1 MKELILL
8 LPALLLSSVSMAKVT
23 YEDAL
28 ESSQAYYDA
37 NAAVHHPPEHTGLGP
52 DETQEDSSG
61 NEMGTWVKV
70 SSTTTDITN
79 AGSYATVL
87 TPDAAGQACVKG
99 TRGLIMNTVR
109 ECNNWNS
116 GGWHCEGYGPEQ
128 ISDDGYK
135 AECK

>member
-1 MKELILL
+1 MKKLILL
-8 LPALLLSSVSMAKVT
+8 LPVLLLSSASMAKVT

-37 NAAVHHPPEHTGLGP
+37 NAAVHHPPATEGLTAAELQDG
-52 DETQEDSSG
+52 SGG
-61 NEMGTWVKV
+61 NEMGMWVKV

-116 GGWHCEGYGPEQ
+116 GGWHCEGYGPAQ
-128 ISDDGYK
+128 ISDEGYK

>member
-1 MKELILL
+1 MKKLVLI
-8 LPALLLSSVSMAKVT
+8 LPALLLSSVSMAKIT

-37 NAAVHHPPEHTGLGP
+37 NAAVHHPPATEGLTDAELQDGN
-52 DETQEDSSG
+52 SG
-61 NEMGTWVKV
+61 NQMGMWVKV

-116 GGWHCEGYGPEQ
+116 GGWHCEGYGPAQ
-128 ISDDGYK
+128 ISDEGYK

>member
-1 MKELILL
+1 MKKLVLL
-8 LPALLLSSVSMAKVT
+8 LPALFLSSASIAKVT

-28 ESSQAYYDA
+28 ASSQAYYDA
-37 NAAVHHPPEHTGLGP
+37 NAAVHHPPSTSGLS
-52 DETQEDSSG
+52 DAETQEGSSG

-70 SSTTTDITN
+70 SSSTTNITN

-116 GGWHCEGYGPEQ
+116 GGWHCEGYGPEE